1 RYSLFERLHDHMR
14 ASNIMDYVI
23 LGAGPAGVTAAETIR
38 GLDRNGKITLI
49 GGEPEPP
56 YSRMAIPYLLH
67 GAIGEH
73 GTYLRQD
80 DAHYNKLNISY
91 VTGKA
96 GGIDTRSKRV
106 YLSAGPSLPYDRL
119 LIATGASPLIP
130 RVPGANLPG
139 VHCCWTLPDAREILK
154 LADKGAPVV
163 LVGAGFIGSIVL
175 EALHQRG
182 CDLTV
187 VEIAPRMVA
196 RMMDDVAGGMLGR
209 WCLAKGVNVKTGTK
223 VERIGQLDAPL
234 ANGATLDVGLSDG
247 SKVPAKLV
255 VLAAGVRSNVGFLVG
270 SGIAVGHGIRV
281 DDTLQT
287 SVKDVYAAG
296 DCCEGVDISTGKP
309 DMLAIQPVAV
319 EHGRIAGQNMAGKRT
334 PHRGSLNMNVL
345 DTMGLIS
352 SSFGLWQGA
361 PGGETVKLVDD
372 ANFKYL
378 KLEFLGSK
386 LVGAQCV
393 GLTDHVGMLR
403 GLIQTELD
411 LGVWKTRLMEQPE
424 RLREAYVALT
434 QNTSWT
440 GAQAQRVKAP
450 IAA

>member
-1 RYSLFERLHDHMR
+1 M
-14 ASNIMDYVI
+14 NYVI

-38 GLDRNGKITLI
+38 GLDKTGTITMI

-56 YSRMAIPYLLH
+56 YSRMAIPYMLH
-67 GAIGEH
+67 GAIKEG

-80 DAHYNKLNISY
+80 AKHFDALNIRY

-96 GGIDTRSKRV
+96 GGVDTRKKTLF
-106 YLSAGPSLPYDRL
+106 LSGGETLPYDKL
-119 LIATGASPLIP
+119 LIATGASPIIP

-139 VHCCWTLPDAREILK
+139 VHCCWTLPDARDILR

-196 RMMDDVAGGMLGR
+196 RMMDETAGGMLGR
-209 WCLAKGVNVKTGTK
+209 WCVSKGVKVETGTK
-223 VERIGQLDAPL
+223 VERIQQADG
-234 ANGATLDVGLSDG
+234 ANGATLSVGLSNG
-247 SKVPAKLV
+247 KSVPARLV
-255 VLAAGVRSNVGFLVG
+255 VLAAGVRSNTGFLVG
-270 SGIAVGHGIRV
+270 TGIKVGAGIHV

-287 SVKDVYAAG
+287 SAKDVYAAG

-319 EHGRIAGQNMAGKRT
+319 EHGRIAGQNMAGRRT

-345 DTMGLIS
+345 DTLGLIS
-352 SSFGLWQGA
+352 SSFGAWQGL
-361 PGGETVKLVDD
+361 PGGEEVKLIDE
-372 ANFKYL
+372 AKFKYL
-378 KLEFLGSK
+378 KLEFLGDK
-386 LVGAQCV
+386 LVGAQSV
-393 GLTDHVGMLR
+393 GLTEHVGMLR
-403 GLIQTELD
+403 GLIQTGFP
-411 LGVWKTRLMEQPE
+411 LGIWKERLMASPG
-424 RLREAYVALT
+424 RLAEAYVAVAQGAGRHGLT
-434 QNTSWT
+434 KQHVNVPV
-440 GAQAQRVKAP
+440 AKVA
-450 IAA
+450 

>member
-1 RYSLFERLHDHMR
+1 
-14 ASNIMDYVI
+14 MDYVI

-38 GLDRNGKITLI
+38 GIDKNGRITLI
-49 GGEPEPP
+49 AGEPEPP

-67 GAIGEH
+67 GAIAEP

-80 DAHYNKLNISY
+80 AKHYDNLNIRY
-91 VTGKA
+91 VIGKA
-96 GGIDTRSKRV
+96 GGVDTKTKQLF
-106 YLSAGPSLPYDRL
+106 LSGGDAYRYDKL

-130 RVPGANLPG
+130 RVPGAGLPG
-139 VHCCWTLPDAREILK
+139 VHSCWTLPDAREILR

-196 RMMDDVAGGMLGR
+196 RMMDETAGGMLGR
-209 WCLAKGVNVKTGTK
+209 WCTAKGVNVKTGTK
-223 VERIGQLDAPL
+223 VERITQAEG
-234 ANGATLDVGLSDG
+234 ANGATLSVGLSDG
-247 SKVPAKLV
+247 SSVPAKLV
-255 VLAAGVRSNVGFLVG
+255 VLAAGVRSNVSFLVG
-270 SGIAVGHGIRV
+270 SGINVSSGIRV
-281 DDTLQT
+281 DHNLQT
-287 SVKDVYAAG
+287 SAKDVYAAG
-296 DCCEGVDISTGKP
+296 DCCEGIDISTGKP

-319 EHGRIAGQNMAGKRT
+319 EHGRLAGQNMAGQVT

-361 PGGETVKLVDD
+361 PGGQEAKMIDE
-372 ANFKYL
+372 ANYKYL
-378 KLEFLGSK
+378 KLEFLGDK

-403 GLIQTELD
+403 GLIQTGFH
-411 LGVWKTRLMEQPE
+411 LGHWKDRLMASPE
-424 RLREAYVALT
+424 RLREAYLAVAHGSARAGPVGPHVNLP
-434 QNTSWT
+434 
-440 GAQAQRVKAP
+440 V
-450 IAA
+450 

>member
-1 RYSLFERLHDHMR
+1 
-14 ASNIMDYVI
+14 VI

-38 GLDRNGKITLI
+38 SIDKNGRITMV

-56 YSRMAIPYLLH
+56 YSRMAIPYLIH
-67 GAIGEH
+67 GAIEEK

-80 DAHYNKLNISY
+80 AKHYDKLNIRY
-91 VTGKA
+91 VTGKV
-96 GGIDTRSKRV
+96 GGVDTKAKRLF
-106 YLSAGPSLPYDRL
+106 LSGAETLPYDRL

-139 VHCCWTLPDAREILK
+139 VHSCWTLPDAREILR
-154 LADKGAPVV
+154 LAEKGSPVV

-196 RMMDDVAGGMLGR
+196 RMMDETAGGMLGR
-209 WCLAKGVNVKTGTK
+209 WCVAKGVHVKTGTK
-223 VERIGQLDAPL
+223 VERITQTAG
-234 ANGATLDVGLSDG
+234 ANGATLSVGLSDG
-247 SKVPAKLV
+247 TSVPAKLV
-255 VLAAGVRSNVGFLVG
+255 VLAAGVRSNVSFLVG
-270 SGIAVGHGIRV
+270 SGINVGTGIRV
-281 DDTLQT
+281 DNTLQT
-287 SVKDVYAAG
+287 NVSGVYAAG
-296 DCCEGVDISTGKP
+296 DCCEGIDISTGKP

-319 EHGRIAGQNMAGKRT
+319 EHGRLAGQNMAGQKT

-361 PGGETVKLVDD
+361 PGGDEAKVIDE

-378 KLEFLGSK
+378 KLEFLGDK
-386 LVGAQCV
+386 MVGAQCV

-403 GLIQTELD
+403 GLIQTGFR
-411 LGVWKTRLMEQPE
+411 LGGWKDKLMHSPE
-424 RLREAYVALT
+424 RLREAYLGVAHGSA
-434 QNTSWT
+434 NY
-440 GAQAQRVKAP
+440 GASGPHVNLP
-450 IAA
+450 V

>member
-1 RYSLFERLHDHMR
+1 
-14 ASNIMDYVI
+14 MDYVI

-38 GLDRNGKITLI
+38 GLDRNGRITMI

-80 DAHYNKLNISY
+80 DAHFQKLNINY
-91 VTGKA
+91 ITGKA
-96 GGIDTRSKRV
+96 GGVDTRGKRV
-106 YLSAGPSLPYDRL
+106 FLSGGETLPYDRL
-119 LIATGASPLIP
+119 LIATGASPIIP

-139 VHCCWTLPDAREILK
+139 VHCCWTLPDAREILT

-196 RMMDDVAGGMLGR
+196 RMMDEVAGGMLGR

-223 VERIGQLDAPL
+223 VERIEQLASPA
-234 ANGATLDVGLSDG
+234 ANGATLTVGLSDG
-247 SKVPAKLV
+247 SSAPAKLV

-270 SGIAVGHGIRV
+270 SGINVDRGIRV
-281 DDTLQT
+281 DHTLQT
-287 SVKDVYAAG
+287 NVPGVYAAG
-296 DCCEGVDISTGKP
+296 DCCEGIDLSTGKP

-319 EHGRIAGQNMAGKRT
+319 EHGRIAGQNMAGRST

-352 SSFGLWQGA
+352 SSFGLWQGG
-361 PGGETVKLVDD
+361 PGGETSRLIDEE
-372 ANFKYL
+372 NYKYL
-378 KLEFLGSK
+378 KLEFFGDR

-393 GLTDHVGMLR
+393 GMTDHIGMLR
-403 GLIQTELD
+403 GLIQTELE
-411 LGVWKTRLMEQPE
+411 LGVWKQRLMESPE
-424 RLREAYVALT
+424 RVREAYVAVA
-434 QNTSWT
+434 QNATSA
-440 GAQAQRVKAP
+440 GPMSPRVKSP
-450 IAA
+450 VAA

>member
-1 RYSLFERLHDHMR
+1 M
-14 ASNIMDYVI
+14 NYVI

-38 GLDRNGKITLI
+38 GLDRHGTITLV

-67 GAIGEH
+67 GSIAEP

-80 DAHYNKLNISY
+80 ATHYDRHQIRY

-96 GGIDTRSKRV
+96 GGIDPRGKRV
-106 YLSAGPSLPYDRL
+106 FLSGGETLPYDRL
-119 LIATGASPLIP
+119 LIATGASPIIP
-130 RVPGANLPG
+130 KVPGANLPG
-139 VHCCWTLPDAREILK
+139 VHGCWTLPDAREILK

-182 CDLTV
+182 CALTV

-196 RMMDDVAGGMLGR
+196 RMMDDVAGGMLVR
-209 WCLAKGVNVKTGTK
+209 WSRAKGVDVRVGTK
-223 VERIGQLDAPL
+223 VERIAQQTGE
-234 ANGATLDVGLSDG
+234 NGATLAVGLSDG
-247 SKVPAKLV
+247 STVPARLV
-255 VLAAGVRSNVGFLVG
+255 VLAAGVKSNTGFLVG
-270 SGIAVGHGIRV
+270 SGVAVERGIVV

-287 SVKDVYAAG
+287 TVEGIYAAG
-296 DCCEGVDISTGKP
+296 DCCEGVDLSTGMP

-319 EHGRIAGQNMAGKRT
+319 EHGRIAGQNMAGRRT
-334 PHRGSLNMNVL
+334 RHRGSLNMNVL

-352 SSFGLWQGA
+352 SSFGAWQGV
-361 PGGETVKLVDD
+361 PGGRSARLVDE
-372 ANFKYL
+372 AAYKYL
-378 KLEFLGSK
+378 KLEFAGER

-403 GLIQTELD
+403 GLIQTD
-411 LGVWKTRLMEQPE
+411 LPLGRWADVLLHAPE
-424 RLREAYVALT
+424 RLREAYVAVA
-434 QNTSWT
+434 QHGTST
-440 GAQAQRVKAP
+440 GPMGPRVKAP